1 MENANSSYPFLNT
14 EQAKKYFADTDI
26 ALKQGR
32 HIQDFGNDIRLFS
45 FIDEYFDKGLDDY
58 YKQFFGMNL
67 VKDSS
72 DNEKF
77 YYLDFPEDGRGK
89 FGKENRSKELEDDKV
104 IFAILFLNLYKEKF
118 FEQKEFQWQE
128 LEQAFKEG
136 EHKDLWQNIL
146 YGKIKPNYT
155 PKEELDVKD
164 KVRKILTEFEKL
176 GWINFKNPEE
186 VQFEILPS
194 IERMGKLY
202 EDVINNVESLEEY
215 LSNEQLS

>member
-1 MENANSSYPFLNT
+1 MENANTNFPFLNA
-14 EQAKKYFADTDI
+14 EQAKKYFADADI
-26 ALKQGR
+26 ALKQGK

-45 FIDEYFDKGLDDY
+45 FIDEYYDKGLEDY

-67 VKDSS
+67 VSDKSDSG
-72 DNEKF
+72 KF
-77 YYLDFPEDGRGK
+77 FYLNFPEAGKGK

-128 LEQAFKEG
+128 LEQTFKES
-136 EHKDLWQNIL
+136 EHKELWQNIL
-146 YGKIKPNYT
+146 YGKIKQNYT

-164 KVRKILTEFEKL
+164 KVRKILIDFEKL
-176 GWINFKNPEE
+176 GWITFKNQEE
-186 VQFEILPS
+186 VHFEILPS
-194 IERMGKLY
+194 IERMSKLY
-202 EDVINNVESLEEY
+202 EDVINNVESIEEY

>member
-1 MENANSSYPFLNT
+1 MENANTNFPFLNA
-14 EQAKKYFADTDI
+14 EQAKKYFADADI
-26 ALKQGR
+26 ALKQGK

-45 FIDEYFDKGLDDY
+45 FIDEYYDKGLEDY

-67 VKDSS
+67 VSDKSDSG
-72 DNEKF
+72 KF
-77 YYLDFPEDGRGK
+77 FYLNFPEDGKGK

-128 LEQAFKEG
+128 LEQTFKES
-136 EHKDLWQNIL
+136 EHKELWQNIL
-146 YGKIKPNYT
+146 YGKIKQNYT

-164 KVRKILTEFEKL
+164 KVRKILIDFEKL
-176 GWINFKNPEE
+176 GWITFKNQEE
-186 VQFEILPS
+186 VHFEILPS
-194 IERMGKLY
+194 IERMSKLY
-202 EDVINNVESLEEY
+202 EDVINNVESIEEY